1 MSAITFELKEDFIPL
16 IQLLKY
22 TGVAESGADAS
33 DMVVSGMVLSNGKPE
48 TRKRYKVRKGDVIS
62 VGGQVIQIA

>member
-1 MSAITFELKEDFIPL
+1 
-16 IQLLKY
+16 
-22 TGVAESGADAS
+22 
-33 DMVVSGMVLSNGKPE
+33 MVVSGMVYSNGKPE